1 MGGFNLIDSTP
12 EQGNR
17 IVKKYVS
24 PFRHFFRIG
33 YRVGFSRGQP
43 PNLILRRVP
52 TQEKL
57 CCHRPAGLP
66 KQYMPLMCHCSRI
79 TDTLRQAAC
88 KISAGNSYVHP
99 AEPPYV
105 CDEILP
111 VRPKG
116 KWKLRR
122 N

>member
-1 MGGFNLIDSTP
+1 MGDSTP

-17 IVKKYVS
+17 IVKNMSS
-24 PFRHFFRIG
+24 PFRHLLRIG

-43 PNLILRRVP
+43 PNLILRRASD
-52 TQEKL
+52 TEKKP
-57 CCHRPAGLP
+57 CCHRSAGLP

-88 KISAGNSYVHP
+88 KILAGNSYVHP
-99 AEPPYV
+99 AEPLCV

-111 VRPKG
+111 VKPKG